1 MTKPTLADL
10 YSGQNP
16 HHHHYASAFSNVA
29 SSAAAAAAAAAHQ
42 YTPPHT
48 PGMLNDKLSV
58 GYTFSR

>member
-1 MTKPTLADL
+1 MTKPILADL

-48 PGMLNDKLSV
+48 PGMLNDKFSV
-58 GYTFSR
+58 GDTFSR